1 MYWLSL
7 RNIKNSAMA
16 LCVVAMAGCATW
28 APHDQLPPTVQQALQ
43 TAGMDAN
50 NVGLIA
56 SPVAGSGRGLRL
68 NAQRPMQPGST
79 MKVVTTAVALDLLG
93 SNARSRTD
101 LLATVRPTGDVLDG
115 PLYLRGGA
123 DTDLDWGA
131 LWTLLRQLRETGVRH
146 IQGGL
151 VVDRAMFLPARL
163 DTGVPPFDESPEFQ
177 YNAIPDALYLN
188 GNVMGFALAAD
199 LHKFTATV
207 SPALPGIQIDSSSM
221 ELIDRPCAA
230 WEEGWKI
237 PVVNY
242 QSGKATVVMVGQFPR
257 NCNQRQDLN
266 VVDRQWITSA
276 VVRQIWAQLGG
287 QLDGAD
293 SEGATPVG
301 ATVLATHQ
309 GRPFAE
315 VARGMM
321 KRSDNPLTRQTYLR
335 LGVKA
340 AMPQEPTLD
349 AAGRVVREWFS
360 AKGIAT
366 DGLVLDNGSGLS
378 RSERITPQQMVDVL
392 NAARRGVH
400 WPDLWASL
408 PLVGVDGTMSRRMK
422 GSAAEGRA
430 RLKSGTLKNAVA
442 VAGYVLDQNDQPWVV
457 VAMVNHDAA
466 AVKGRPVLD
475 SIVEWVASQK

>member
-1 MYWLSL
+1 MNLLSM
-7 RNIKNSAMA
+7 RSFKVAIMA
-16 LCVVAMAGCATW
+16 LCVVVAAGCASWT
-28 APHDQLPPTVQQALQ
+28 PDDQLPPTVRQALLE
-43 TAGMDAN
+43 AGMGVEDL
-50 NVGLIA
+50 GLLA
-56 SPVAGSGRGLRL
+56 MPVTGNGRGLRH
-68 NAQRPMQPGST
+68 NAQRAMQPGST

-101 LLATVRPTGDVLDG
+101 LLATVTPTGGVLAG
-115 PLYLRGGA
+115 SLYLRGGA

-151 VVDRAMFLPARL
+151 VVDRTLFLPARL
-163 DTGVPPFDESPEFQ
+163 DIGVPPFDESPEFQ

-188 GNVMGFALAAD
+188 GNVMGFTLTAD
-199 LHKFTATV
+199 SHKFTATI
-207 SPALPGIQIDSSSM
+207 SPALPGLQIDSSAI

-230 WEEGWKI
+230 WEAGWKI
-237 PVVNY
+237 PLVQD
-242 QSGKATVVMVGQFPR
+242 QSGKATVVLAGQFPR
-257 NCNQRQDLN
+257 NCSQRQDLN
-266 VVDRQWITSA
+266 VLDRQWITRS

-287 QLDGAD
+287 QLDGVD
-293 SEGATPVG
+293 SEGATPAG
-301 ATVLATHQ
+301 ATVLASHL

-340 AMPQEPTLD
+340 AKPQEPTLD
-349 AAGRVVREWFS
+349 AAARVVREWFS
-360 AKGIAT
+360 ARGIAT

-378 RSERITPQQMVDVL
+378 RSERITPQQMVEVL
-392 NAARRGVH
+392 NSARRGVH

-430 RLKSGTLKNAVA
+430 RLKSGTLKNALA

-466 AVKGRPVLD
+466 AIRGRPVLD
-475 SIVEWVASQK
+475 TIVEWVAMQR

>member
-1 MYWLSL
+1 MSL
-7 RNIKNSAMA
+7 RSIKKSVMA
-16 LCVVAMAGCATW
+16 LCVGAMAGCATW
-28 APHDQLPPTVQQALQ
+28 APDDQLPTAVRQALQ
-43 TAGMDAN
+43 TAGMDADDL
-50 NVGLIA
+50 GLIA
-56 SPVAGSGRGLRL
+56 MPVAGNARGLRL
-68 NAQRPMQPGST
+68 HAQRAMQPGST
-79 MKVVTTAVALDLLG
+79 MKVVTTAVALDQLG
-93 SNARSRTD
+93 SNTRSRTD
-101 LLATVRPTGDVLDG
+101 LLAAVSPVGDVLAG

-151 VVDRAMFLPARL
+151 VVDRSLFLPARL
-163 DTGVPPFDESPEFQ
+163 DIGVPPFDESPEFQ

-199 LHKFTATV
+199 TSKFVATV
-207 SPALPGIQIDSSSM
+207 SPALPGIQIDSSAM

-230 WEEGWKI
+230 WEDGWKI
-237 PVVNY
+237 PVVQY
-242 QSGKATVVMVGQFPR
+242 QDGKATVVLAGQFPR
-257 NCNQRQDLN
+257 KCSQRTDLN
-266 VVDRQWITSA
+266 IVDRQWITSA
-276 VVRQIWAQLGG
+276 AVRQIWTQLGG

-293 SEGATPVG
+293 SDGATPAG
-301 ATVLATHQ
+301 ATVLATHH

-335 LGVKA
+335 LGLKA
-340 AMPQEPTLD
+340 AKPHEPTLD
-349 AAGRVVREWFS
+349 AAARVVRDWF
-360 AKGIAT
+360 AARGIAT

-378 RSERITPQQMVDVL
+378 RSERISPQQMVDVL
-392 NAARRGVH
+392 NSARRGVH

-408 PLVGVDGTMSRRMK
+408 PLVGVDGTMSRRLK